1 MEDKVLSL
9 LGLMRKASA
18 IQIGEDHSTDA
29 IHAGKARL
37 LLLSTDVGENAR
49 RRAERAMEGRRVIAV
64 PLAYSRDELAAAL
77 GVSGCA
83 MAAVTDLGFAN
94 ALMKELTQRDPERY
108 RDTAQEVQRRS
119 DKAVR
124 RRRETAARKG
134 LKRNDKRRTEE

>member
-9 LGLMRKASA
+9 LGLMRKAGA